1 MAGFYTEFNRRF
13 NAGNI
18 AAKYIYINVGVFIL
32 IRIAIIF
39 FQLFMKEPTFLKYLE
54 MPSNPELFM
63 YRPWTIITYM
73 FVHLDFL
80 HILFNMLWLYW
91 FGKIFLQFFT
101 GRQLGGLYMLGGIAG
116 GALFLITYNTFPYLK
131 QLSSMS
137 YLLGASAS
145 VMAIVFAV
153 SFYRKDYRINLLL
166 IGQIKLIYL
175 AIGVLLIDILAIT
188 SENAGGHIAHIG
200 GALLGIL
207 FAAQYQKGKD
217 ITGFINRLIDRLVNL
232 FSHKPVFKTY
242 RTEKRFSKTQKQTEQ
257 EKIFS
262 QAQQHT
268 KAHRPE
274 TDDDYL
280 RRKNEENRI
289 IDAILDK
296 LKRSG
301 YESLSADEKKKL
313 FEASRK

>member
-1 MAGFYTEFNRRF
+1 MAGFYSDINRRF

-18 AAKYIYINVGVFIL
+18 AAKFIYINVGVFIL
-32 IRIAIIF
+32 IRLIIIF
-39 FQLFMKEPTFLKYLE
+39 FHLFLKETAFLNYLE
-54 MPSNPELFM
+54 MPSNPALFI

-73 FVHLDFL
+73 FVHMDFL

-101 GRQLGGLYMLGGIAG
+101 GRQLGGLYVLGGIAG
-116 GALFLITYNTFPYLK
+116 AALFLITYNTFPYLK
-131 QLSSMS
+131 QLSTMS
-137 YLLGASAS
+137 YLVGASAS

-175 AIGVLLIDILAIT
+175 AIGVLLIDILAMT

-200 GALLGIL
+200 GALLGIVY
-207 FAAQYQKGKD
+207 AAQYQKGKD
-217 ITGFINRLIDRLVNL
+217 VTGFINRLIDRFVNL
-232 FSHKPVFKTY
+232 FSRKPVFKTY
-242 RTEKRFSKTQKQTEQ
+242 RTEKH
-257 EKIFS
+257 FS
-262 QAQQHT
+262 QSHKQPNT
-268 KAHRPE
+268 HRSE

-280 RRKNEENRI
+280 RRKNEENQTV
-289 IDAILDK
+289 DAILDK
-296 LKRSG
+296 LKHSG
-301 YESLSADEKKKL
+301 YESLSANEKKKL